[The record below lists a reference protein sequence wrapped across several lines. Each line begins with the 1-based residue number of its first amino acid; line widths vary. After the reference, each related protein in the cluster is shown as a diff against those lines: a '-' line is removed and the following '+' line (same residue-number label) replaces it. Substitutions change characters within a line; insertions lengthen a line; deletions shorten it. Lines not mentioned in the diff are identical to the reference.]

1 MGVPFDASG
10 TVRLVDALLDA
21 GLDEASIRAVMGEN
35 VLRLL
40 GETLPE
46 A

>member
-1 MGVPFDASG
+1 V
-10 TVRLVDALLDA
+10 VRLTDALLVA

-40 GETLPE
+40 ATALPP